1 MNYVSAVY
9 AVVVFIIAVDWLS
22 RGRREYRGQ
31 ADRREAV
38 EETVRHASIVSYP
51 GHGVGVGTGHGMG
64 GHGAA
69 VVIGDGG
76 GGGGGGC
83 GGV

>member
-31 ADRREAV
+31 TDRHEAA
-38 EETVRHASIVSYP
+38 EETLRKASIVSF
-51 GHGVGVGTGHGMG
+51 
-64 GHGAA
+64 GHGAGTG
-69 VVIGDGG
+69 VGG
-76 GGGGGGC
+76 EGSVGHEERRSGS
-83 GGV
+83 VR